1 MAGGPPANELA
12 AGAETDL
19 AILWAGSPDGVES
32 RLVTQA
38 GLPFRAISTGKL
50 RGANPLT
57 AAVNAGKMGVG
68 VRQASA
74 LLEEFRP
81 HVCLVTG
88 GYACTPVAIACRLR
102 RVPIL
107 IYLPDMAPGL
117 AVRSL
122 SRLAQRVA
130 VSFPEVTQHF
140 GSKAVVTGYPVR
152 AELLQAVQDRAAAR
166 ERLFQA
172 LEWAPQPDEERLP
185 LLLVFGGSQGARSIN
200 KAIWANLPSLLPHAQ
215 ILHVIGARDWGMQGD
230 HMPQLPPALARR
242 YHPVAYLH
250 QEMPWAL
257 AVADLVV
264 ARAGAST
271 LGEFPVAHLPAVLAP
286 LPISGGHQWPNAR
299 KLAEQGGAAIVPDSE
314 LAQKLSSTVLELL
327 RDDERRLR
335 MGAAMASLARPNAA
349 LAIAREL
356 VDLAR

>member
-1 MAGGPPANELA
+1 M
-12 AGAETDL
+12 
-19 AILWAGSPDGVES
+19 
-32 RLVTQA
+32 TQA
-38 GLPFRAISTGKL
+38 GLPYRAISTGKL

-57 AAVNAGKMGVG
+57 AALNAGKMGVG

-74 LLEEFRP
+74 LLDEFRP

-107 IYLPDMAPGL
+107 IYLPDMVPGL

-130 VSFPEVTQHF
+130 VTFPEVAHHF
-140 GSKAVVTGYPVR
+140 GSKGVVTGYPVR
-152 AELLQAVQDRAAAR
+152 AELLQAVQDRSAAR

-172 LEWAPQPDEERLP
+172 LEWAREPEDEHLP

-215 ILHVIGARDWGMQGD
+215 ILHVIGTRDWGMQAD
-230 HMPQLPPALARR
+230 LMPELPPTLARR

-271 LGEFPVAHLPAVLAP
+271 LGEFPVAHLPAVLVP

-299 KLAEQGGAAIVPDSE
+299 KLADQGGAVIVPDAE
-314 LAQKLSSTVLELL
+314 LAQQLSDTVLALL
-327 RDDERRLR
+327 QDDERRLR
-335 MGAAMASLARPNAA
+335 MGAAMASLARPHAA